1 MNESLGTD
9 TCYEERFFTISL
21 TEQPQACLDRVTEAL
36 LKEETFEL
44 RHQ

>member
-1 MNESLGTD
+1 MRVWGLIHAMKKV
-9 TCYEERFFTISL
+9 FFTSSL

-36 LKEETFEL
+36 LKEATFEL